1 MLYLLLYPL
10 RDYFGPFRL
19 FGYITFRSA
28 YAVVVAILI
37 IMIFGRRFI
46 RLMQD
51 HSIRQR
57 IRDEVP
63 ESHQKKAGTPSM
75 GGLMILGAILIAA
88 FLFCDLTNT
97 NILILFSATLWFG
110 ILGAYDD
117 YIKIY
122 KGKPRGLSIR
132 TKLVWQ
138 LFYGLVLGMVLYFIG
153 PHDGITKTNL
163 IFIKNYI
170 INLGVLY
177 PLFVTVVVVGS
188 SNGVNLADGL
198 DGLAIG
204 LIAIAALAYSGLAY
218 AAGHII
224 ISDYL
229 DIIFIKNGGEVTV
242 FCASILGASLGFL
255 WFNTYPAQVFMGD
268 TGALSLGAIIG
279 TAAILIKQEILLV
292 IVGGVFVVEAISVI
306 MQILYFRKTG
316 GRRLFR
322 MAPLHHHYELKGMLE
337 PKIVVRFWIIG
348 IILLMVALST
358 LKIR

>member
-28 YAVVVAILI
+28 YAVVAAILVV
-37 IMIFGRRFI
+37 MIFGRRFI
-46 RLMQD
+46 RFMQER
-51 HSIRQR
+51 SIGQR

-63 ESHQKKAGTPSM
+63 ESHRKKAGTPSM
-75 GGLMILGAILIAA
+75 GGLMILAAILIAA
-88 FLFCDLTNT
+88 LLFCDLTNP
-97 NILILFSATLWFG
+97 NILILLSATLWFG
-110 ILGAYDD
+110 VLGAYDD
-117 YIKIY
+117 YVKIY

-132 TKLVWQ
+132 TKLIWQ
-138 LFYGLVLGMVLYFIG
+138 LLYGISLGLFLYFLG
-153 PHDGITKTNL
+153 PQDYITRTNL

-177 PLFVTVVVVGS
+177 PLFVTLVVVGS
-188 SNGVNLADGL
+188 SNGVNLTDGL

-218 AAGHII
+218 AAGHIV
-224 ISDYL
+224 ISNYL
-229 DIIFIKNGGEVTV
+229 DVIFIKNGGEVTV

-255 WFNTYPAQVFMGD
+255 WYNTYPAQVFMGD

-279 TAAILIKQEILLV
+279 TAAILIKQEILLI
-292 IVGGVFVVEAISVI
+292 IVGGVFVVEVLSVI
-306 MQILYFRKTG
+306 LQVVYFRKTG

-322 MAPLHHHYELKGMLE
+322 MAPIHHHFELKGLME
-337 PKIVVRFWIIG
+337 PKVVVRFWIIG
-348 IILLMVALST
+348 IILLMIALST